1 LAGVYRIMGAHKLTN
16 TISTAL
22 IILLACVLLPTTSC
36 GGQEPASD
44 KLGVAVT
51 LVPYADFVR
60 QVGGDKVDVT
70 VMVPPGASPHSY
82 EPTTSQMVSLSKAEV
97 YVKVGAPIEFELSWM
112 DNLIAQNP
120 DMLLVNG
127 SAGIDLITSTD
138 PDEPGMD
145 PHVWTSP
152 ANAKVIVQNIC
163 DGLSAADPDNA
174 AYYQSNRDSYLT
186 ELDAL
191 DEYIN
196 DEVEG
201 YAVRY
206 FLIYHPS
213 FGYFAEEYDLNQ
225 LSIET
230 EGKEPTPHVIQQ
242 CIDLAEQYD
251 LNYVY
256 IDPASVL
263 QYAETIADSIDGQTA
278 LLNPLPE
285 DYIDSMQSVAD
296 AIALELE

>member
-1 LAGVYRIMGAHKLTN
+1 MKAHKLTN

-22 IILLACVLLPTTSC
+22 IIMLACVLLPTISC
-36 GGQEPASD
+36 GGQDPASD

-70 VMVPPGASPHSY
+70 IMVPPGASPHAY
-82 EPTTSQMVSLSKAEV
+82 EPTTSQMRALSEAEV
-97 YVKVGAPIEFELSWM
+97 YIKVGAPIEFELSRM
-112 DNLIAQNP
+112 DNLIDQNP
-120 DMLLVNG
+120 NMLLVNG

-152 ANAKVIVQNIC
+152 VNAKVIVQNIC
-163 DGLSAADPDNA
+163 DGLVTADPDNA
-174 AYYQSNRDSYLT
+174 AYYQGNRDSYLN

-196 DEVEG
+196 NEVEG

-225 LSIET
+225 LSIEF
-230 EGKEPTPHVIQQ
+230 EGKEPTPQGLQ
-242 CIDLAEQYD
+242 ECIDLAKQYNLD
-251 LNYVY
+251 YVFIEPQY
-256 IDPASVL
+256 PL
-263 QYAETIADSIDGQTA
+263 QYAQTIADSTGGETA
-278 LLNPLPE
+278 VVNDLPE
-285 DYIDSMQSVAD
+285 DYIDSMRSMAD

>member
-1 LAGVYRIMGAHKLTN
+1 MKAQKYATPAMVIVTIIITLAML
-16 TISTAL
+16 L
-22 IILLACVLLPTTSC
+22 IPTSHRQNEA
-36 GGQEPASD
+36 GND

-60 QVGGDKVDVT
+60 NIGGDKVDVT
-70 VMVPPGASPHSY
+70 VMVPSRASPHSY
-82 EPTTSQMVSLSKAEV
+82 EPTTSQMAALSEAEV
-97 YVKVGAPIEFELSWM
+97 YVKVGAPIEFELAWM
-112 DNLIAQNP
+112 DSLIKQNP
-120 DMLLVNG
+120 DMLVING
-127 SAGIDLITSTD
+127 SDGIDLISSSD
-138 PDEPGMD
+138 PDEPGID

-152 ANAKVIVQNIC
+152 LKVKVIVQNIC
-163 DGLSAADPDNA
+163 EGLVAADPDNT
-174 AYYQSNRDSYLT
+174 AYYESNRDSYLS

-196 DEVEG
+196 GKFEG

-225 LSIET
+225 ISIEF
-230 EGKEPTPHVIQQ
+230 EGKEPTPQGLQQ

-251 LNYVY
+251 LNYVFIEPQY
-256 IDPASVL
+256 PL
-263 QYAETIADSIDGQTA
+263 QYAQTIADATGGQTA
-278 LLNPLPE
+278 VVNDLPS
-285 DYIDSMQSVAD
+285 DYIDSMRSMAD

>member
-1 LAGVYRIMGAHKLTN
+1 M
-16 TISTAL
+16 
-22 IILLACVLLPTTSC
+22 LACVLLPTISC

-60 QVGGDKVDVT
+60 QVGGDKIDVT
-70 VMVPPGASPHSY
+70 IMVPSGASPHSY
-82 EPTTSQMVSLSKAEV
+82 EPTTSQMVSLSEAEV
-97 YVKVGAPIEFELSWM
+97 YIKVGTPIEFELSWM
-112 DNLIAQNP
+112 DNLIDQNP

-152 ANAKVIVQNIC
+152 VNAKVIVQNIC
-163 DGLSAADPDNA
+163 DGLTTADPDNA
-174 AYYQSNRDSYLT
+174 AYYESNRDSYLN

-225 LSIET
+225 LSIEF
-230 EGKEPTPHVIQQ
+230 EGKEPTPQGLQ
-242 CIDLAEQYD
+242 ECIDLAKQYNLD
-251 LNYVY
+251 YVFIEPQY
-256 IDPASVL
+256 PL
-263 QYAETIADSIDGQTA
+263 QYAQTIADSTGGETA
-278 LLNPLPE
+278 VVSDLPE
-285 DYIDSMQSVAD
+285 DYIDSMRSMAD